1 MIWKIELIALAIC
14 LASCARDDLFSGIE
28 KGDTVTISLKSGRV
42 LGNVILEDIS
52 RKSIKA
58 KKEVIARDSI
68 ESVRVVRTKKD
79 SDKEFKEKWSLYL
92 YKQEQRRIL
101 TPKKEELQKRILVL
115 EDKHL
120 KRKERSKAKASTGI
134 STSYESIS
142 EVDEDLELK
151 DLQDKMNIIE
161 GNFDMPARTE

>member
-1 MIWKIELIALAIC
+1 MIWKTELIALAIC
-14 LASCARDDLFSGIE
+14 LAGCARDDLFSGIE

-101 TPKKEELQKRILVL
+101 TPKKEEIQKRILVL

>member
-14 LASCARDDLFSGIE
+14 LAGCARDDLFSGIE

-101 TPKKEELQKRILVL
+101 TPKKEEIQKRILVL

-120 KRKERSKAKASTGI
+120 KRKERSKAKASTGV
-134 STSYESIS
+134 SMSYESIS

-161 GNFDMPARTE
+161 GNFDMPTRTE

>member
-101 TPKKEELQKRILVL
+101 TPKKEEIQKRILVL

-120 KRKERSKAKASTGI
+120 KRKERSKAKATTGI

-161 GNFDMPARTE
+161 GNFDIPTRTE

>member
-1 MIWKIELIALAIC
+1 MIWKTELIALAIC
-14 LASCARDDLFSGIE
+14 LAGCARDDLFSGIE

-79 SDKEFKEKWSLYL
+79 SDKEFKEKWGLYL

-101 TPKKEELQKRILVL
+101 TPKKEEIQKRILVL

-120 KRKERSKAKASTGI
+120 KRKERSKAKASTGV
-134 STSYESIS
+134 SMSYESIS

>member
-101 TPKKEELQKRILVL
+101 TPKKEEIQKRILVL

-120 KRKERSKAKASTGI
+120 KRKERSKAKATTGI

-161 GNFDMPARTE
+161 GNFDMPTRTE

>member
-1 MIWKIELIALAIC
+1 MIWKTELIALAIC
-14 LASCARDDLFSGIE
+14 LAGCARDDLFSGIE

-101 TPKKEELQKRILVL
+101 TPKKEEIQKRILVL

-120 KRKERSKAKASTGI
+120 KRKERSKAKASTGV
-134 STSYESIS
+134 SMSYESIS